1 MYLQEKLQVYEQQ
14 LAEYLVVEFH
24 SLDKNRINAII
35 PQKIKNNTFTP

>member
-14 LAEYLVVEFH
+14 LAEYLTIRFH

-35 PQKIKNNTFTP
+35 P